1 MAGQLIFIISGP
13 AGAGKTTLCRNLVAR
28 CGERF
33 AFAITTTT
41 RPPRPGEVDGRDYF
55 FIGREEFIRLLG
67 EDAFFEH
74 STVHGV
80 HLYGLTKGEVRRHC
94 ERGNDV
100 LLTVDVQ
107 GARKLRQLSE
117 SDDGECLRD
126 RVVTIFLL
134 PPPVNELRER
144 ILRRGPV
151 SAEEMERR
159 IRSAHAEIGNAPFYD
174 YTIPPDTA
182 DETLRNM
189 LHICEAERMRNH
201 RP

>member
-1 MAGQLIFIISGP
+1 MVRPLIFIISGP

-28 CGERF
+28 CGEFYTF
-33 AFAITTTT
+33 AVTTTT
-41 RPPRPGEVDGRDYF
+41 RPPRPDEVDGRDYF
-55 FIGREEFIRLLG
+55 FVDREEFSRLLT

-74 STVHGV
+74 STVHGI
-80 HLYGLTKGEVRRHC
+80 HLYGLTKREVQQHC
-94 ERGNDV
+94 ERGSNV

-107 GARKLRQLSE
+107 GAKKLHRLSIDG
-117 SDDGECLRD
+117 SDECLRG

-134 PPPVNELRER
+134 PPSMDELRAR

-151 SAEEMERR
+151 PADEMERR
-159 IRSAHAEIGNAPFYD
+159 LHSARLEMESAPSYD

-189 LHICEAERMRNH
+189 QHICAAEHMRN
-201 RP
+201 RSF